1 MIKSP
6 QRITDRIKLFF
17 RGLLVRKAESEAH
30 RDYLL
35 NIKINK
41 LLVFITQIGILIAFI
56 GLWEFA
62 ASQGYIN
69 TFLTS
74 RPSRVYETIKQLY
87 SNGTLFYHIRVTA
100 VETGVSFIL
109 GTIIGTIVAI
119 ILWWWKFL
127 SKVLDPYLIVLN
139 SLPKVALGPLFI
151 IIFGLG
157 FKSIIAMA
165 LAITVITTT
174 IVVYSGF
181 CNVDNDY
188 LKLVKTFGANKFKSF
203 SKVVLPASIPT
214 IASALRVNLGLSW
227 VGVIVGEFLTG
238 RAGLGYLAIYGG
250 QTYQMNLVI
259 TSVILLG
266 ICSAISYQM
275 LIIVENKIK
284 KRYS

>member
-1 MIKSP
+1 MKLEKIK
-6 QRITDRIKLFF
+6 R
-17 RGLLVRKAESEAH
+17 LLVPKGESESH
-30 RDYLL
+30 RDYLFKL
-35 NIKINK
+35 KMEKISVIFTQLF
-41 LLVFITQIGILIAFI
+41 LLLAFI
-56 GLWEFA
+56 LLWEYSA
-62 ASQGYIN
+62 EKGYIN

-74 RPSRVYETIKQLY
+74 RPSRVYQTIIQLY
-87 SNGTLFYHIRVTA
+87 NNGTLFYHLKVTA
-100 VETGVSFIL
+100 IETGLSFIL
-109 GTIIGTIVAI
+109 GTIIGTLIAIV
-119 ILWWWKFL
+119 LWWWKFL

-181 CNVDNDY
+181 LNVDNNY
-188 LKLVKTFGANKFKSF
+188 IKLVKTFGASKLTSF
-203 SKVVLPASIPT
+203 IKVVLPASIPT

-259 TSVILLG
+259 TSVILLA
-266 ICSAISYQM
+266 ICSAISYQL
-275 LIIVENKIK
+275 LIFVENKIK
-284 KRYS
+284 NRFS

>member
-1 MIKSP
+1 MIQK
-6 QRITDRIKLFF
+6 IKTF
-17 RGLLVRKAESEAH
+17 LVRKAENEAH
-30 RDYLL
+30 RDYLFKL
-35 NIKINK
+35 RVNK
-41 LLVFITQIGILIAFI
+41 LMVIFTQLAILIAFI

-62 ASQGYIN
+62 ASRGYIN

-74 RPSRVYETIKQLY
+74 RPSRVWQTIKQLHL
-87 SNGTLFYHIRVTA
+87 NGTLFYHIRVTA

-109 GTIIGTIVAI
+109 GTIIGTIIAI
-119 ILWWWKFL
+119 FLWWWKFL

-181 CNVDNDY
+181 VNVDGNY
-188 LKLVKTFGANKFKSF
+188 LKLVKTFGANKRVSF
-203 SKVVLPASIPT
+203 IKVVLPASVPT

-238 RAGLGYLAIYGG
+238 RAGLGFLAIYGG

-259 TSVILLG
+259 TSVVLLG
-266 ICSAISYQM
+266 ICSAISYQL
-275 LIIVENKIK
+275 LILLENKIK
-284 KRYS
+284 SKYS

>member
-1 MIKSP
+1 MKPKMFNNLRFLLIK
-6 QRITDRIKLFF
+6 R
-17 RGLLVRKAESEAH
+17 AENEAH

-35 NIKINK
+35 RLK
-41 LLVFITQIGILIAFI
+41 LESFLVLFTQLGILVAFLVLWQLAANH
-56 GLWEFA
+56 GL
-62 ASQGYIN
+62 IN
-69 TFLTS
+69 SFLTS
-74 RPSRVYETIKQLY
+74 KPSKVWSTILRLNSTGQ
-87 SNGTLFYHIRVTA
+87 LFYHIRITVM
-100 VETGVSFIL
+100 ETGVSFIL
-109 GTIIGTIVAI
+109 GTIIGTIIAI

-127 SKVLDPYLIVLN
+127 SRVLDPYLIVLN

-181 CNVDNDY
+181 CNVDNNY
-188 LKLVKTFGANKFKSF
+188 LKLVKTFGASKPTSF
-203 SKVVLPASIPT
+203 RKVVLPASIPT

-250 QTYQMNLVI
+250 QTYQMDLVI
-259 TSVILLG
+259 TSVVLL
-266 ICSAISYQM
+266 AISSAASYQ
-275 LIIVENKIK
+275 LLVILENRIK
-284 KRYS
+284 QKYS

>member
-1 MIKSP
+1 MMKTMKQILISISKAL
-6 QRITDRIKLFF
+6 INI
-17 RGLLVRKAESEAH
+17 LVREAESDAH
-30 RDYLL
+30 REYLYKLKL
-35 NIKINK
+35 NRYLI
-41 LLVFITQIGILIAFI
+41 LLTQIGILLAFI
-56 GLWEFA
+56 SLWEFA
-62 ASQGYIN
+62 ARGGYIN

-74 RPSRVYETIKQLY
+74 KPSSVYETIKQLY
-87 SNGTLFYHIRVTA
+87 SNGTLFFHIRVTA
-100 VETGVSFIL
+100 IETGVSFIL
-109 GTIIGTIVAI
+109 GTIIGTVIAI

-151 IIFGLG
+151 ILFGLG

-181 CNVDNDY
+181 CNVDNNY
-188 LKLVKTFGANKFKSF
+188 LKLVKTFGANKYKSF
-203 SKVVLPASIPT
+203 IKVVLPASIPT

-250 QTYQMNLVI
+250 QTFQMNLVI

-275 LIIVENKIK
+275 LIFLENKVK
-284 KRYS
+284 SKYS

>member
-1 MIKSP
+1 MKPKMFNNLRFLLIK
-6 QRITDRIKLFF
+6 R
-17 RGLLVRKAESEAH
+17 AENEAH

-35 NIKINK
+35 RLK
-41 LLVFITQIGILIAFI
+41 LESFLVLFTQLGILVAFLVI
-56 GLWEFA
+56 WQLAANHGL
-62 ASQGYIN
+62 IN
-69 TFLTS
+69 SFLTS
-74 RPSRVYETIKQLY
+74 KPSKVWSTILRLNSTGQ
-87 SNGTLFYHIRVTA
+87 LFYHIRITVM
-100 VETGVSFIL
+100 ETGVSFIL
-109 GTIIGTIVAI
+109 GTIIGTIIAI

-127 SKVLDPYLIVLN
+127 SRVLDPYLIVLN

-181 CNVDNDY
+181 CNVDNNY
-188 LKLVKTFGANKFKSF
+188 LKLVKTFGASKPTSF
-203 SKVVLPASIPT
+203 RKVVLPASIPT

-250 QTYQMNLVI
+250 QTYQMDLVI
-259 TSVILLG
+259 TSVVLL
-266 ICSAISYQM
+266 AISSAASYQ
-275 LIIVENKIK
+275 LLVILENRIK
-284 KRYS
+284 QKYS